1 MCILYLR
8 LTMFE
13 EQELLDELQH
23 NIQVMQIYM
32 EVMYNHNEQLILDI
46 LWIKLRELY
55 LWSLRHVV
63 AFHVIILQI
72 YLLEIYVN
80 NEIFH
85 KYMVYQDI
93 HPRNRIFD
101 KYNQL

>member
-1 MCILYLR
+1 
-8 LTMFE
+8 
-13 EQELLDELQH
+13 
-23 NIQVMQIYM
+23 
-32 EVMYNHNEQLILDI
+32 
-46 LWIKLRELY
+46 LRELY
-55 LWSLRHVV
+55 LWSLQHVV

-85 KYMVYQDI
+85 MYMVYQDI